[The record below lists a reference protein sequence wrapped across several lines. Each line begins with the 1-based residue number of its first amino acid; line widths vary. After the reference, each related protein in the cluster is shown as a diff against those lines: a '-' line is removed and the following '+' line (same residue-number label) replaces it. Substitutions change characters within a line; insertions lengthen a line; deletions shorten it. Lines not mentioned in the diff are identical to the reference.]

1 MRHQVGLIG
10 SAIDYTT
17 KALGYVNK
25 DAAKVGEFGKS
36 VFGLIKSGTSGDFG
50 GVFDGGLELLKLIG
64 VIEEQGGSEGV
75 TNEDLQKDIKDLHK
89 LTEGMSARLDDGVK
103 QVYQNRLVSF
113 DNAIGALAIDRG
125 QAERMFKK
133 ADALAK
139 ERDLLDLPKSDVPP
153 VPEMPSLPEMPAEL
167 AQDVVLPDEP
177 AVREISFANHIAS
190 PYDVKNL
197 LLSDA
202 RNYLRH
208 TNAQGESVPFTDEEV
223 AEIVAMCDQ
232 AIAEHEQ
239 VKADWQAE
247 CDRLVIERE
256 RARSDW
262 RWNATLQQN
271 EEFRKLYEEWMAETD
286 ECPQRVPG
294 PP

>member
-1 MRHQVGLIG
+1 
-10 SAIDYTT
+10 
-17 KALGYVNK
+17 
-25 DAAKVGEFGKS
+25 
-36 VFGLIKSGTSGDFG
+36 
-50 GVFDGGLELLKLIG
+50 

-113 DNAIGALAIDRG
+113 DNAIRALAIDCG

-139 ERDLLDLPKSDVPP
+139 ERGLLDLPKSDVPP
-153 VPEMPSLPEMPAEL
+153 VPEMPGLPEMPAEL

-197 LLSDA
+197 LLSGA
-202 RNYLRH
+202 RNYRVTPTH
-208 TNAQGESVPFTDEEV
+208 
-223 AEIVAMCDQ
+223 
-232 AIAEHEQ
+232 
-239 VKADWQAE
+239 
-247 CDRLVIERE
+247 
-256 RARSDW
+256 RARASPSPTK
-262 RWNATLQQN
+262 RWPRSWPCATRLSPSTS
-271 EEFRKLYEEWMAETD
+271 RPRPTGRLSAT
-286 ECPQRVPG
+286 VL
-294 PP
+294 